1 MLIDKLK
8 SSPMYPTAEM
18 GKQSKKNHWYVREKG
33 SDQPQDQTWRAW
45 WESRSLGKGHI
56 NWRSTCVAEN
66 VLIHSIRHLGLRLIS
81 KPLMGVSTTLNL
93 LWLHTAQT
101 SE

>member
-33 SDQPQDQTWRAW
+33 VINRKTRPG
-45 WESRSLGKGHI
+45 ELGGNLARLAKAI
-56 NWRSTCVAEN
+56 
-66 VLIHSIRHLGLRLIS
+66 SIGD
-81 KPLMGVSTTLNL
+81 
-93 LWLHTAQT
+93 LHA
-101 SE
+101 

>member
-66 VLIHSIRHLGLRLIS
+66 VLDPFNPPSRFEVDFKAPDGSIY
-81 KPLMGVSTTLNL
+81 NL
-93 LWLHTAQT
+93 EFALAPHGQNK
-101 SE
+101 